1 MTSQALRSD
10 TPNSS
15 SSATTARPRRSGDR
29 FSLGDEL
36 QRVDVERLVGDD
48 ALRLHVFLLELLVLL
63 GVAGLHGATLI
74 PPGNSFRNRR
84 CATVT
89 IYSNGDEKLAGQK
102 KL

>member
-1 MTSQALRSD
+1 
-10 TPNSS
+10 
-15 SSATTARPRRSGDR
+15 
-29 FSLGDEL
+29 
-36 QRVDVERLVGDD
+36 
-48 ALRLHVFLLELLVLL
+48 VLL